1 MNFIDLLHQTSLFLS
16 IVAPLIILVVLAKI
30 WKEKP
35 GSNPGLNINNSEVE
49 DLKGPSNYEPLIV
62 VWVPKQL
69 LKQTQLSSLQSSQV
83 DVKIKEALDKTR
95 RKRVEKA
102 KKLIWREGES

>member
-1 MNFIDLLHQTSLFLS
+1 MNFIDLLHQASLFLS
-16 IVAPLIILVVLAKI
+16 IALPLIILVVLAKI
-30 WKEKP
+30 LKEKP
-35 GSNPGLNINNSEVE
+35 GVNPGLNINNSEVE

-69 LKQTQLSSLQSSQV
+69 LKQTQLSSQL